1 MATFESVYD
10 TAIAGLHSAVAALP
24 SVEQIRALPDPDY
37 LTAQREIAAARR
49 ALDAH
54 AALLAGEGAYRSRP
68 SLGYSGLAAREGHRS
83 PEALVQATT
92 GLSSRDTATLV
103 KIGALM
109 TDDTADEST
118 GEVTSQWPWLAGV
131 ASAVAAGTLS
141 PQQAD
146 AIRVGLGH
154 PVETDG
160 RTVTVDQLASAA
172 LSLVATCANPDQLL
186 KLARALRDQFDAA
199 GVVEREKAIHAERS
213 FRRVMR
219 SNGVPR
225 YIFDPDLE
233 TAAFVDD
240 LVDKLMSPRRN
251 GPRFVDPADKA
262 WAAEVSEDPR
272 TPEQYLH
279 DAFAGLITAAATSK
293 DNQRIVGSRQPSV
306 RVLVT
311 RTALESGAGV
321 GGGGRAGNG
330 AGSRVGSGVGCGV
343 GHIEGHDLPISLAT
357 VERIACAEGTI
368 EIGFTERGQVLDLGR
383 ERRLFTPA
391 QKLALAVRD
400 GGCLHCG
407 APPSMT
413 EAHHITPYS
422 QGGRTDIAD
431 GVLLC
436 RFAHM
441 LLHNNRWRIT
451 RDDDGYWFV
460 PPPDVDA
467 AQTPRR
473 LTSKSAA
480 LSDLLRS
487 NTSSREQSA

>member
-1 MATFESVYD
+1 MVTFESVYG
-10 TAIAGLHSAVAALP
+10 AALAGLRASTAALP
-24 SVEQIRALPDPDY
+24 SVEQIRDLPDPDY
-37 LTAQREIAAARR
+37 LTAQREIAAVRR
-49 ALDAH
+49 TLDAH

-68 SLGYSGLAAREGHRS
+68 SLGYSGLAAREGHRT

-103 KIGALM
+103 KVGALL
-109 TDDTADEST
+109 TDATADEST

-131 ASAVAAGTLS
+131 ASAVVAGTLS

-154 PVETDG
+154 PVDADG
-160 RTVTVDQLASAA
+160 RTVTVDQLTSAA
-172 LSLVATCANPDQLL
+172 LSLVTTGANPDRLL
-186 KLARALRDQFDAA
+186 KLARAIRDQLDVA

-225 YIFDPDLE
+225 YIIDPDLE

-251 GPRFVDPADKA
+251 GPRFIDPADKA
-262 WAAEVSEDPR
+262 WAAEVSDDPR

-293 DNQRIVGSRQPSV
+293 DNRRIVGSRQPSV

-311 RTALESGAGV
+311 RTALESGAGAGVGV
-321 GGGGRAGNG
+321 GGI
-330 AGSRVGSGVGCGV
+330 GVGV
-343 GHIEGHDLPISLAT
+343 GHIEGRDLPISLAT

-368 EIGFTERGQVLDLGR
+368 EVGFSESGQVLDLGR

-391 QKLALAVRD
+391 QRLALAARD

-422 QGGRTDIAD
+422 EGGRTDIAD

-441 LLHNNRWRIT
+441 LLHNNGWRVT

-467 AQTPRR
+467 AQTPRKLR
-473 LTSKSAA
+473 SKSAA
-480 LSDLLRS
+480 LSELLR
-487 NTSSREQSA
+487 NATMSREESA